1 MIRPRIF
8 RDDTGRP
15 HADRTALPAVW
26 ADFLETEVRG
36 GRKRCEAL
44 LDVVESVAAGRSET
58 WEESGNLYGL
68 TLSPGGARI
77 MNLFDDRAMPLSL
90 SLEEL
95 RMALLAWREHLP

>member
-15 HADRTALPAVW
+15 HADRTSMPAVL

-44 LDVVESVAAGRSET
+44 LDAVESVAAGRSET
-58 WEESGNLYGL
+58 WEESGNLYRLILGR
-68 TLSPGGARI
+68 GGAGI
-77 MNLFDDRAMPLSL
+77 MNLFDDNAMPLSL

-95 RMALLAWREHLP
+95 RMALLAWRDHLP